1 MFNRIKRN
9 KGNSFIV
16 AKIQLMTLT
25 LKPDIVKF
33 QICIKTSYVLGN
45 KVLAACQMTKICF
58 LLGCGVKLQNN

>member
-1 MFNRIKRN
+1 
-9 KGNSFIV
+9 
-16 AKIQLMTLT
+16 MTLT

-45 KVLAACQMTKICF
+45 KVLGACQMTKICF